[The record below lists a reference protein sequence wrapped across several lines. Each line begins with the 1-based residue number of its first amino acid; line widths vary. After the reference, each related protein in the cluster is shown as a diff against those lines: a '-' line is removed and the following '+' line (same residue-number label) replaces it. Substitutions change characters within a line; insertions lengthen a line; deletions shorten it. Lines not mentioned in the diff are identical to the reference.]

1 MRPAMLAVYRK
12 SRVRCEPFGATTLT
26 NVAQA
31 GTTTARQ
38 VRESSAKISEVTC
51 GTLVDYWGRIRVDWS
66 GI

>member
-12 SRVRCEPFGATTLT
+12 SQLRCEPFGATTLT

-38 VRESSAKISEVTC
+38 ARENSAKVSAGAC